1 LNHHGISVEYTT
13 YVGDR
18 VEDLIAANMN
28 HMPCVGVGWGY
39 GADGFDGHIDL
50 VDTPST
56 LLAYC

>member
-1 LNHHGISVEYTT
+1 M
-13 YVGDR
+13 GDR